1 MSWDKENKLEIN
13 HEYRKNI
20 SIFHI
25 KGTLTMNEVP
35 IFNKYINT
43 YSKYNNI
50 ALEMEKLNFIDSSG
64 IGAMISILSRLK
76 STNGNLYCYNLND
89 DIMSTLK
96 MAKLETFLEILS
108 KKDFNR
114 KFPTISS
121 FEDILKKRNED

>member
-1 MSWDKENKLEIN
+1 MSWDKEDKLEIN